1 MKKTARHAALA
12 FAALMTTLP
21 SVADTLRIGHIGTMS
36 GPIGGLGQDQ
46 YDGFMLW
53 LEQRGSKLAGHSIE
67 VVRTDDQGKPDVGVQ
82 VAKDLLERE
91 KVRLVVGVTA
101 SNVINAVFP
110 VVTGAGV
117 PLLGTNGGPSIF
129 AGEKCSPLFASTA
142 FQNDGFHEAAGAEA
156 QARGYKNVIIIAPN
170 YQAGKDAVAG
180 FKRFYK
186 GGVADEIYPA
196 FGQTEFSAEIAR
208 FAASSGDALYVFL
221 PGGMGI
227 NFMKQLSQA
236 GLVRKVPVLSAMTVE
251 DMSLPLIKESALGTT
266 VSAYW
271 TSAATTPQSQT
282 FVKDFQARYKRTP
295 SVFAAQGYDAANLL
309 EQALKASPGAV
320 GDPKALAKALRTTKF
335 TSVRGEASLGNNGF
349 PVQDYLLWKVVK
361 TSAGVGFEKD
371 HVILSRHRDAYAAN
385 CPLK

>member
-1 MKKTARHAALA
+1 MKKFTRQAVWIAAVLLTAVPATAE
-12 FAALMTTLP
+12 
-21 SVADTLRIGHIGTMS
+21 TLRIGHLATMS

-46 YDGFMLW
+46 YDGFMLG
-53 LEQRGSKLAGHSIE
+53 LAQRNSKLAGHNIE
-67 VVRTDDQGKPDVGVQ
+67 VVRGDDQGKPDVGVQ

-91 KVRLVVGVTA
+91 KVRLVVGITA

-110 VVTGAGV
+110 VITGAGI

-156 QARGYKNVIIIAPN
+156 QSRGYKNVIIIAPN
-170 YQAGKDAVAG
+170 YQAGKDAVVG

-186 GGVADEIYPA
+186 GAVADEIYPA
-196 FGQTEFSAEIAR
+196 FGQTDFSAEIAR
-208 FAASSGDALYVFL
+208 FAASPSDAFYVFL

-236 GLVRKVPVLSAMTVE
+236 GLVRKVPLLSAMTVE
-251 DMSLPLIKESALGTT
+251 DMSLPIIKESALGTT

-271 TSAATTPQSQT
+271 TSAANTPQSQS

-295 SVFAAQGYDAANLL
+295 SVFAAQGYDAAMLL
-309 EQALKASPGAV
+309 EQALKANPAAV
-320 GDPKALAKALRTTKF
+320 ADPKALAKALRSTKF
-335 TSVRGEASLGNNGF
+335 VSVRGEVTIGNNGF
-349 PVQDYLLWKVVK
+349 PIQDYLLWKVVK

-371 HVILSRHRDAYAAN
+371 HVILSHHQDAYAAH